1 MRFLR
6 KDLCEKLAELGC
18 VSQSGFFWRRCKPL
32 QYNPNGAY
40 DLELVFINLGASTP
54 SDGYHTPAF
63 DLSDFV
69 ENLPYAVE
77 NCKKLLVWRH
87 RLLEDDWTQT
97 IKRSYEFILAHNHLI
112 QRHRLSEEKE
122 KATMKA

>member
-6 KDLCEKLAELGC
+6 KDLCEKLSELGC
-18 VSQSGFFWRRCKPL
+18 VSQSGFFWWK
-32 QYNPNGAY
+32 GHKEEVKSEKESVWT
-40 DLELVFINLGASTP
+40 LEFLGLDFEPSISFI
-54 SDGYHTPAF
+54 PAF

-97 IKRSYEFILAHNHLI
+97 IERSYEFILAHNHLI

-122 KATMKA
+122 KAIMKA